1 MKSDAIAEA
10 DVPARG
16 DRSLIQELK
25 DIDASRPDFPGE
37 HVLVF
42 GLGAW
47 LLVAGMRGTTVFR
60 RMAFTAA
67 GTALIGRAAS
77 GTGGIARVARLL
89 KKIS

>member
-25 DIDASRPDFPGE
+25 DIDARRPDFPGE
-37 HVLVF
+37 HLLVF

-60 RMAFTAA
+60 RAAFTAA

-89 KKIS
+89 KKIN